1 MDYPPS
7 AIFNSVEFDIFTSPH
22 HAGFFIFK
30 GKDMDKQQVIEGAFL
45 EGVRGM
51 EKAIEDCDCK
61 AQIKS
66 PWFSKH
72 TEELQFVM
80 SEWLIEEGGMALL
93 AAAMKND
100 APPSAFQEFKDR
112 FKIWY
117 KTRLSKAVDEEHE
130 GWIDEPE
137 DWSNA
142 TERYAA

>member
-1 MDYPPS
+1 
-7 AIFNSVEFDIFTSPH
+7 
-22 HAGFFIFK
+22 
-30 GKDMDKQQVIEGAFL
+30 MDKQQVIEGAFL

>member
-1 MDYPPS
+1 
-7 AIFNSVEFDIFTSPH
+7 
-22 HAGFFIFK
+22 
-30 GKDMDKQQVIEGAFL
+30 MDKQQVIEGAFL

-80 SEWLIEEGGMALL
+80 SEWLIEEGGMAFL
-93 AAAMKND
+93 AAAMKKD
-100 APPSAFQEFKDR
+100 AEPTAFSDFAASFKT
-112 FKIWY
+112 WY
-117 KTRLSKAVDEEHE
+117 RKRLSDAVDEEHE